1 MLNIYV
7 NYILLSLVM
16 FYNSIFNIIKC
27 LHVIEKKY
35 MYILEKP
42 TKLSVRYMRSSP
54 PPPPQSKHYFHLFS
68 SISCAQKA
76 TSVY

>member
-1 MLNIYV
+1 
-7 NYILLSLVM
+7 M

-54 PPPPQSKHYFHLFS
+54 PPPPPE
-68 SISCAQKA
+68 
-76 TSVY
+76 